1 MNTKDFD
8 QLSENIKKKNIEV
21 QNNYRYVTE
30 ISGLITKNFAVC
42 DLTVA
47 STSDK
52 AISISGI
59 VDDENEK
66 QNVETF
72 LINLGKV
79 KQLINELTI
88 FENKVEIFVTINRQE
103 YSVFTLK
110 DLENVF
116 DKYRHEEF
124 SEYFINGHGET
135 GIILLMNKISSLAI
149 YIRFDGDSGF
159 TTSNPNGQNENTQEF
174 ILSNGQQ
181 DVYTEDMLVNNRNGF
196 EILRY
201 YLLTGEMYPAIEWKE
216 EN

>member
-42 DLTVA
+42 DLTVV

-79 KQLINELTI
+79 K
-88 FENKVEIFVTINRQE
+88 
-103 YSVFTLK
+103 
-110 DLENVF
+110 
-116 DKYRHEEF
+116 
-124 SEYFINGHGET
+124 
-135 GIILLMNKISSLAI
+135 
-149 YIRFDGDSGF
+149 
-159 TTSNPNGQNENTQEF
+159 
-174 ILSNGQQ
+174 
-181 DVYTEDMLVNNRNGF
+181 
-196 EILRY
+196 
-201 YLLTGEMYPAIEWKE
+201 
-216 EN
+216 